1 MNELLLN
8 SVDAQKS
15 VLSAAFGPDSREQSL
30 WVGLFQFLERYATR
44 HGPWQANALIIERYL
59 IREII
64 KPMVV
69 ICAIL
74 VAIFASYTAARY
86 LADAAYGLLSADTIV
101 SFVLLRVAI
110 ALEVLLPTTL
120 YLSVVLAVGRMYA
133 DSEITALSASGV
145 GITRI
150 LRAIFFLALL
160 VAAVVGSI
168 SLYVRPWAYEKF
180 YWLKAQAKAD
190 FDITRMEGGNFYEIG
205 EGNRIF
211 FAEQINRQQQYAER
225 VFIHTERGD
234 TLQVIYAKQAYQ
246 KTDEA
251 SGYKVLVFS
260 SGYLY
265 EFSRGGDGG
274 QIIRFQRS
282 TLSLRPEEIT
292 VLEYKI
298 KGAASEQLAR
308 SSSSADM
315 AELQWRLSTP
325 ITTVLFALLGVPL
338 SRTDPRQGK
347 YAKVVVAVI
356 IYALYYNLSA
366 VAKRWVEQAVVGS
379 IPGIFWVQALLA
391 GLLIALF
398 LLPSRS
404 GRR

>member
-1 MNELLLN
+1 
-8 SVDAQKS
+8 
-15 VLSAAFGPDSREQSL
+15 
-30 WVGLFQFLERYATR
+30 
-44 HGPWQANALIIERYL
+44 
-59 IREII
+59 
-64 KPMVV
+64 MVV

-86 LADAAYGLLSADTIV
+86 LADAAYGLLAADTII

-120 YLSVVLAVGRMYA
+120 YLSVVLALGRMYA
-133 DSEITALSASGV
+133 DSEMTALSASGV

-150 LRAIFFLALL
+150 LRAIFVLALL
-160 VAAVVGSI
+160 IAAVVGSI

-180 YWLKAQAKAD
+180 YWLMAQAKAD

-211 FAEQINRQQQYAER
+211 FAEQINRQQKYAER

-234 TLQVIYAKQAYQ
+234 SLQVIYAKQAYQ
-246 KTDEA
+246 QTDEA
-251 SGYKVLVFS
+251 SGYKVLVFL

-265 EFSRGGDGG
+265 EFSRSGDGG
-274 QIIRFQRS
+274 QIIRFQQS

-298 KGAASEQLAR
+298 KGASNEHLAR

-315 AELQWRLSTP
+315 AELQWRLATP

-347 YAKVVVAVI
+347 YAKVVAAVL

-366 VAKRWVEQAVVGS
+366 VAKRWVEQAVVGF

-391 GLLIALF
+391 GLLLALF
-398 LLPSRS
+398 LIPSRS